1 MTTEKTALVVLGMH
15 RSGTSSVAGALSI
28 LGARAPS
35 TLMAA
40 GEDNPRGFWESQVLM
55 GFNDRLLAAGGSN
68 WRDWRRF
75 DLDAALHADGRS
87 EGDWRA
93 EALDCL
99 RGEFGGERLIVLK
112 DPRICRFYPF
122 WAGVLAEAGY
132 RARAVAPVRDP
143 REAAASLMGR
153 NGMGAAEAFRLWL
166 RHVLDAE
173 AASRGAGRR
182 LLMWRD
188 FLDDWRGEAA
198 RIEVRAGVNLDLDNA
213 EKGRAV
219 DAFLS
224 ADLRRQR
231 EPELSPPEWVVEA
244 HETLAALAE
253 DGEHPGLHRRMDA
266 LGRRF
271 DEACRLF
278 PDAPR

>member
-1 MTTEKTALVVLGMH
+1 MTTEKTALMVLGMH

-35 TLMAA
+35 TLMAP

-75 DLDAALHADGRS
+75 DLDAALHSDGRS

-93 EALDCL
+93 EALACL

-122 WAGVLAEAGY
+122 WARVLAEAGY

-143 REAAASLMGR
+143 RETAASLMGR
-153 NGMGAAEAFRLWL
+153 NGMGEAEAFRLWL

-173 AASRGAGRR
+173 VASRGIGRR
-182 LLMWRD
+182 ILMWRD
-188 FLDDWRGEAA
+188 FLEDWRGEAA
-198 RIEVRAGVNLDLDNA
+198 RIEVRAGVNLDLRNA

-224 ADLRRQR
+224 TDLRRQR
-231 EPELSPPEWVVEA
+231 EPDLATPPSVEA
-244 HETLAALAE
+244 ACELLAALAQ
-253 DGEHPGLHRRMDA
+253 DGEDPGLHRQLDA
-266 LGRRF
+266 LRQAF
-271 DEACRLF
+271 DDACRLF